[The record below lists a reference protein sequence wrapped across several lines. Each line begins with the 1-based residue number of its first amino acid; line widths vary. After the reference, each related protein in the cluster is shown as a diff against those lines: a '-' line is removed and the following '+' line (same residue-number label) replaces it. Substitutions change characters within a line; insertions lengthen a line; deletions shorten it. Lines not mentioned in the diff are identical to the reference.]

1 MIRIKN
7 EIKEIDMSDEIKEIN
22 VDELEEVSGGS
33 ETSTQ
38 DTSTTK
44 TIEFGDI
51 KIKVETNEDLTEDDM
66 KGANAKRYCGGLSN
80 AMNKK

>member
-1 MIRIKN
+1 
-7 EIKEIDMSDEIKEIN
+7 MSDEIKEIN

-38 DTSTTK
+38 DTSTT
-44 TIEFGDI
+44 
-51 KIKVETNEDLTEDDM
+51 
-66 KGANAKRYCGGLSN
+66 N